1 MSTSGGTNTFQAT
14 NQTMVYVNGSA
25 VSLCSLQ
32 SYAGDS
38 ATAVLIPTGSAL
50 VLSQVNVTAQA
61 QPSTAPPSTSGS
73 ILSSPVAIGLGALL
87 LGGLIGY
94 LIGHNSAGQTTYTPT
109 YTPFNYASEPV
120 YFPSGTAP
128 TYLPARYPVNQR
140 YAYRGRSFYRCTNGG
155 WTMNQTCNNAYA
167 IPNHPVVHER

>member
-1 MSTSGGTNTFQAT
+1 MLTSGGTKDTFQAT
-14 NQTMVYVNGSA
+14 NQTVAHVNGSA

-38 ATAVLIPTGSAL
+38 ATAVLIPSGSAL

-61 QPSTAPPSTSGS
+61 AQAQPSAPGS
-73 ILSSPVAIGLGALL
+73 ILSSPLVVGLGAAL
-87 LGGLIGY
+87 LGGIIGY

-109 YTPFNYASEPV
+109 YTPYNYTNEPV

-128 TYLPARYPVNQR
+128 TYLPSRYPVNQR
-140 YAYRGRSFYRCTNGG
+140 YAYQGRSYYRCTNGG
-155 WTMNQTCNNAYA
+155 WTLNQACNNGYA
-167 IPNHPVVHER
+167 VPSHTLVHER